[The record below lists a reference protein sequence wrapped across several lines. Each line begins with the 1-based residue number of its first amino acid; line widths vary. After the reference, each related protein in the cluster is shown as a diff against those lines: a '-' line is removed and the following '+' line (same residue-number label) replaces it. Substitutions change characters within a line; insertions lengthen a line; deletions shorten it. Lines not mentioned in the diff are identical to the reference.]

1 MKIQY
6 NKVVDTTRKYFKLSI
21 VQEISVFNLVEGL
34 PRILLMGNFPVSS
47 DVLMWLYT
55 VFQCFFPVCMHGWY
69 PQTDGTVRIH
79 DHGRDRAQVA
89 MRNDA
94 AGHQPVLIQILYVQS
109 WTCTLYQCKF
119 YIAIRYILTFF

>member
-55 VFQCFFPVCMHGWY
+55 VFQCFFSSLYAWVVPPNGWNSSH
-69 PQTDGTVRIH
+69 TR
-79 DHGRDRAQVA
+79 
-89 MRNDA
+89 
-94 AGHQPVLIQILYVQS
+94 S
-109 WTCTLYQCKF
+109 WP
-119 YIAIRYILTFF
+119 R